1 MTEPTQPPSPA
12 PLPDIERY
20 RNYLRVLA
28 DIQLGKRLQSK
39 VDASDIVQ
47 VSMYEAH
54 QGLSKGTFGSEAE
67 LLAYLRKVLVN
78 NLLNVV
84 RQYETG
90 KRDISRERSLAA
102 DVEHSSARLEQFL
115 AAEQTT
121 PSQQAVRNE
130 NAGKL
135 AAALAKIPE
144 SQRQAIV
151 LKHFHNKSLAEIAV
165 ELDRTE
171 LAVAGLLKRGLQKLR
186 ELMADEAS

>member
-1 MTEPTQPPSPA
+1 MNETPEPA
-12 PLPDIERY
+12 ADLERY

-47 VSMYEAH
+47 VTMYEAH
-54 QGLSKGTFGSEAE
+54 AGMKTATFNSEAE

-84 RQYETG
+84 RRYATG

-102 DVEHSSARLEQFL
+102 DVEHSSARLAQFL

-151 LKHFHNKSLAEIAV
+151 LKHFHNKPLAEIAV
-165 ELDRTE
+165 ELERSE

-186 ELMADEAS
+186 ELMLEPE

>member
-1 MTEPTQPPSPA
+1 M
-12 PLPDIERY
+12 I
-20 RNYLRVLA
+20 
-28 DIQLGKRLQSK
+28 I
-39 VDASDIVQ
+39 
-47 VSMYEAH
+47 
-54 QGLSKGTFGSEAE
+54 
-67 LLAYLRKVLVN
+67 N

-102 DVEHSSARLEQFL
+102 DVENSSARLEQFL

-151 LKHFHNKSLAEIAV
+151 LKHFHNKPLAEIAV
-165 ELDRTE
+165 ELDRSE

-186 ELMADEAS
+186 ELMVEPE

>member
-1 MTEPTQPPSPA
+1 MTEASQPTE

-186 ELMADEAS
+186 ELMAEEAS